1 MQGFYYNSDLRFTN
15 VDPVSGDPVPDPLGT
30 RRYRRWENA
39 EGATNYGVE
48 VILQQKMYF
57 LPPLFRGLSTNLSFT
72 VGESDARY
80 GVLRQGEK
88 LPTFGFS
95 KYMFNASI
103 DYALG
108 KFRGNVRYAYRSA
121 YLTAIGDN
129 KYVDDTFAAR
139 DQIDLDLSYR
149 LTRRLRLSANVI
161 NVTANPQVS
170 YQSFPANVEDNSY
183 YGRRA
188 TLGIDYTF

>member
-1 MQGFYYNSDLRFTN
+1 
-15 VDPVSGDPVPDPLGT
+15 
-30 RRYRRWENA
+30 
-39 EGATNYGVE
+39 
-48 VILQQKMYF
+48 
-57 LPPLFRGLSTNLSFT
+57 
-72 VGESDARY
+72 
-80 GVLRQGEK
+80 
-88 LPTFGFS
+88 
-95 KYMFNASI
+95 MFNASI